1 MLLDPGVESADIG
14 TVYLIRLYIATFAI
28 LAVLFTLVA
37 AAPFTFGLPYMFQV
51 KHITPIGWEARF
63 QCLTVVI
70 VSLPLLLGSIMTLVA
85 WGGTALN
92 LREIDALFELKKAK
106 DEGQG
111 SGEQQQQA
119 EEEVDNAVQAE
130 SIISDPDPNP
140 DPNPNAV
147 QAENIISDP
156 NPNPN
161 PTPHA
166 VQAQNIIASLE
177 AQAKVGTL
185 SAEGAG

>member
-111 SGEQQQQA
+111 SGEQQQA

-147 QAENIISDP
+147 QAQNIISDP